1 MRLILNLPYF
11 IFLWWVFIFFLV
23 DTEFYLN
30 NFEIINL
37 VDIPFII
44 FSITHFTFN
53 IQKYSIKKVIFVI
66 CIISVLSLQL
76 LYKHISNDMYYFI
89 YSTLILL
96 TIYAQ
101 IFITDGTKGY
111 FRNKAKC

>member
-23 DTEFYLN
+23 DTEFYSN

-37 VDIPFII
+37 VDIPFIV
-44 FSITHFTFN
+44 FSLSHFTFN
-53 IQKYSIKKVIFVI
+53 MQKYSIKKVIFVI
-66 CIISVLSLQL
+66 CIVCVLILQL
-76 LYKHISNDMYYFI
+76 LYKYISNDSYYFI

-96 TIYAQ
+96 TFYVQ
-101 IFITDGTKGY
+101 IFITNGSKGY
-111 FRNKAKC
+111 FRNQAKC